1 MILATQRV
9 ILRARRK
16 LSFEVIALQGMNAL
30 QNTFIIPGGKGG
42 GGIDLQ
48 QFLVQGLQTFPTHFI

>member
-30 QNTFIIPGGKGG
+30 QNTFIIPGGG